1 MAVAVTVTV
10 PEGWEPGAF
19 KARVDQVLHRFAA
32 EEAGQLT
39 AIDSSLGPVA
49 DAVETAVADGKR
61 LRAAFCYWGW
71 RAAGQPDSDALV
83 RAAASME
90 LVHAAAVVHD
100 DLIDDSPLRHG
111 RPTAHL
117 ALREAVRDHPQPAS
131 AARSLAMLAGD
142 LLMSMAGQLFVTSGL
157 PAAYLGRARPLWAAL
172 ARELIA
178 GECLEILHTGSA
190 APDTTISLKVV
201 RYKTAKYTV
210 EQPLLIG
217 ALLGGAGERL
227 RAGCSAYGLPLG
239 EAFQLR
245 DDLLG
250 LFGDPALTGKD
261 GSDDVRGHR
270 PTALLAET
278 WRLAGEEDRERLRT
292 LLAAG
297 AGTDKDTGTDT
308 ADTGTGTGTAD
319 ADADAVRD
327 VMRRLKAP
335 DRIEA
340 MITARV
346 EEALHALDE
355 LDLPGPAAAALNR
368 LAHSAAVRR
377 S

>member
-1 MAVAVTVTV
+1 MTE
-10 PEGWEPGAF
+10 PWEPTAF
-19 KARVDQVLHRFAA
+19 KARVDEVLHRFVAD
-32 EEAGQLT
+32 EADLLAGVDP
-39 AIDSSLGPVA
+39 ALGPVA
-49 DAVETAVADGKR
+49 EQLEASVSVGKR

-71 RAAGQPDSDALV
+71 RAARQPDSDALV

-111 RPTAHL
+111 RPTAHMAL
-117 ALREAVRDHPQPAS
+117 ASAVRHHPRGAD
-131 AARSLAMLAGD
+131 AARSLAMLVGD
-142 LLMSMAGQLFVTSGL
+142 LLMSLAGQLFATSGL

-172 ARELIA
+172 ARDLVA
-178 GECLEILHTGSA
+178 GECLEILHTGVT
-190 APDTTISLKVV
+190 PDTTASLKVI

-217 ALLGGAGERL
+217 GALAGAGERL
-227 RAGCSAYGLPLG
+227 RAGFSAYGLPLG

-250 LFGDPALTGKD
+250 LFGDTRHTGKANA
-261 GSDDVRGHR
+261 DDVRGHR

-278 WRLAGEEDRERLRT
+278 WRI
-292 LLAAG
+292 
-297 AGTDKDTGTDT
+297 AGTEEREGLRAVLGRPDLDEDGL
-308 ADTGTGTGTAD
+308 
-319 ADADAVRD
+319 DAVRG

-335 DRIEA
+335 ERVEH
-340 MITARV
+340 MIAARV
-346 EEALHALDE
+346 EEALGALHDLDVPAPAAHALT
-355 LDLPGPAAAALNR
+355 G
-368 LAHSAAVRR
+368 LAHAAAVRL